1 MNPCPPDALPAR
13 PPGDTLWWASRAW
26 LPGGWHEQVLLQV
39 GPDGRWQS
47 VQAGQPCPPQARRLP
62 GAVLPGLVNA
72 HSHAFQR
79 AFAGLAERSQR
90 PGDSFWSWR
99 DRMYQVAGR
108 LGPDA
113 LRAVAAQCYAELLA
127 GGYTQV
133 CEFHY
138 LAHPPQPRGEAMAP
152 DADTTDAREAASAA
166 MDQALID
173 AAAEV
178 GIGLTLLPVL
188 YERAGFQQPTLR
200 PDQQGFARDAAAVGR
215 AWARIDAQA
224 RQQTRPLLTAGWA
237 VHSLRAAAP
246 QSLQALRALAAQ
258 ASGPVHI
265 HVAEQTAEVD
275 DCLQATGQRPV
286 QWLAAQGLLDA
297 RWLLVHA
304 THVDRGEIAA
314 VAACGAGVVICPGTE
329 ANLGDGLTDLPGWL
343 AAGVPLTL
351 GSDSQ
356 VLRDWRE
363 ELRWLEYGQ
372 RLGLRQ
378 RNLGANPA
386 LPAHLMQALPAVAA
400 ATQATGTASAA
411 ASPASAG
418 TDCVSGTATDTGLA
432 PGSTAGQLFQ
442 RVLHGGAQAAGHA
455 QWGLVPGARADL
467 LLVDETDPALAGLP
481 PGHWLDG
488 LVFSGPS
495 RPWAGVMVAGQWRLG
510 VQAPAAANRADARQQ
525 RFVQVMRGL
534 WPGLG

>member
-1 MNPCPPDALPAR
+1 MSAP
-13 PPGDTLWWASRAW
+13 DTLLWAPRAW
-26 LPGGWHEQVLLQV
+26 LPGPWPHGGWHTDVLLRASPEGQWLDV
-39 GPDGRWQS
+39 RPG
-47 VQAGQPCPPQARRLP
+47 QACPPQAQRLP

-79 AFAGLAERSQR
+79 AFAGLAERSGQ
-90 PGDSFWSWR
+90 PGDSFWGWR
-99 DRMYQVAGR
+99 DRMYRVAGQ

-113 LRAVAAQCYAELLA
+113 LRTVAAQCYAELLA

-138 LAHPPQPRGEAMAP
+138 LAHPPQPPGAEPP
-152 DADTTDAREAASAA
+152 DADTREAASAA

-173 AAAEV
+173 AAAQV

-188 YERAGFQQPTLR
+188 YQRAGFFQPSLR

-215 AWARIDAQA
+215 AWTRIDAQA
-224 RQQTRPLLTAGWA
+224 RQQARPLLTAGWA

-246 QSLQALRALAAQ
+246 QSLHALRELAAQ

-304 THVDRGEIAA
+304 THVNQAEIAA
-314 VAACGAGVVICPGTE
+314 VAASGAGVVLCPGTE

-378 RNLGANPA
+378 RNLGANPPWNGATSARGDAAPA
-386 LPAHLMQALPAVAA
+386 LGDA
-400 ATQATGTASAA
+400 
-411 ASPASAG
+411 ASAG
-418 TDCVSGTATDTGLA
+418 AQPTHDTGLA
-432 PGSTAGQLFQ
+432 PGSTAGHLFQ
-442 RVLHGGAQAAGHA
+442 RVQHGGAQAAGHTT
-455 QWGLVPGARADL
+455 WGLQAGARADL
-467 LLVDETDPALAGLP
+467 LLVDEDDPTLAGLP

-488 LVFSGPS
+488 LVFSGPT
-495 RPWAGVMVAGQWRLG
+495 RPWAGVMVAGCWRLG
-510 VQAPAAANRADARQQ
+510 RYAGESAQAERRVQAFGQA
-525 RFVQVMRGL
+525 MRIL
-534 WPGLG
+534 WD